1 MALVHKIL
9 VATDFSPAA
18 DNALNHGIDLA
29 RTFGAPLVITHVY
42 APPVLA
48 VPDGVIMVTAF
59 DLADLLVKLQAGLDA
74 AARRARDA
82 GVAAVETALVEG
94 TPWHEIVATADAR
107 KCDLIALG
115 THGRGVLAHALLGS
129 VAEKVVR
136 KAHCP
141 VLTVHAAR

>member
-18 DNALNHGIDLA
+18 DAALAHGIGLA
-29 RTFGAPLVITHVY
+29 RVFGAPLVLTHVY

-48 VPDGVIMVTAF
+48 VPDGVILVTAF
-59 DLADLLVKLQAGLDA
+59 DLADLLIKLQAGLDA
-74 AARRARDA
+74 AAAKARAA
-82 GVAAVETALVEG
+82 GIAAVETALVEG
-94 TPWHEIVATADAR
+94 TAWHEIVATADAR
-107 KCDLIALG
+107 QCDLIALG

-136 KAHCP
+136 KANCP
-141 VLTVHAAR
+141 VLTVHAPR

>member
-1 MALVHKIL
+1 MALIHKIL

-18 DNALNHGIDLA
+18 DAALHHGIDLA
-29 RTFGAPLVITHVY
+29 RTFGAPLVLAHVY

-59 DLADLLVKLQAGLDA
+59 DLADLLIRLQAGLDA

-107 KCDLIALG
+107 QCDLIALG
-115 THGRGVLAHALLGS
+115 THGRGVLANALLGS

-141 VLTVHAAR
+141 VLTVHAPR